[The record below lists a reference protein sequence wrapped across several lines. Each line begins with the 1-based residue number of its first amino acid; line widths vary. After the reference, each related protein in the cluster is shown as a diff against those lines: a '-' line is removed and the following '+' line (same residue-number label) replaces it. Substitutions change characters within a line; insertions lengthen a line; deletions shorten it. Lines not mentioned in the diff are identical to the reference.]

1 MCNKRDSGL
10 FKNTAAGMEGLAFN
24 MFPIDLSGK
33 KFDAFGGHPLRLEIE
48 LSTQPLTDV
57 WYLGKSYPD
66 LHHHHPWLKG

>member
-10 FKNTAAGMEGLAFN
+10 FKNTGTEGLAFN

-33 KFDAFGGHPLRLEIE
+33 KFDASVGHPLRLEIE
-48 LSTQPLTDV
+48 LSTPTLTDV

-66 LHHHHPWLKG
+66 LYHPWLKG